1 MKKQINKK
9 TLRLRTFLVFT
20 LILLAALGCMHLLH
34 SYQEKEEK
42 LKASYTAEFTIR
54 RIESQ
59 FKPLSCRI
67 RSDETAARIRL

>member
-1 MKKQINKK
+1 MVFYHFPIFEYFYYSYQKEFYFMKKQINKK

-42 LKASYTAEFTIR
+42 LKASYTA
-54 RIESQ
+54 
-59 FKPLSCRI
+59 
-67 RSDETAARIRL
+67 

>member
-42 LKASYTAEFTIR
+42 LKASYTAEFNPSY
-54 RIESQ
+54 RIAV
-59 FKPLSCRI
+59 KPLSCRI

>member
-34 SYQEKEEK
+34 SYQEKEK
-42 LKASYTAEFTIR
+42 N
-54 RIESQ
+54 
-59 FKPLSCRI
+59 
-67 RSDETAARIRL
+67 